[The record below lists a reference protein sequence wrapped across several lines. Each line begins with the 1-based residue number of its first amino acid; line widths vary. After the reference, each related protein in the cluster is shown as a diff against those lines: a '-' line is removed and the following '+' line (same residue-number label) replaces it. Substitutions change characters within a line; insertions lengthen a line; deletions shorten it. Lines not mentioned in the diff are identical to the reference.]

1 MEIRAPVARVHKMER
16 QYRNVL
22 VLSGCQATLQTV
34 GTTMIAVT
42 GLAGFALATDKAL
55 ATVPLTCYV
64 LGSAVSTIPASLLM
78 NAVGRRAGFQ
88 SGTALGMLGAAGCA
102 LGMYGASFWLLCAG
116 MFVMGMYTAFGKY
129 YRFAAADAARVEF
142 RAKAISLTLA
152 GGIVGGI
159 FGPEMAKRTSVL
171 FADHTYLGSYLSL
184 IVVCLLAML
193 FLTRLDI
200 PRLSEKERRDSGRPL
215 TEIMRQPV
223 FMVAA
228 LAAMLSYGI
237 MNLFMTSTPLAMR
250 AHHHHFNDAAFVL
263 QWHMIGMYG
272 PSFFTGAL
280 IQRFGVL
287 NIILAGIVLLF
298 VCIVAALAGTA
309 LLNFWVAL
317 FLLGIGWNFM
327 YVGGSAL
334 LTEAHTP
341 AERAKT
347 QAANDFMVFVT
358 MALSSLSSGLL
369 LNASGWHAVNYGSL
383 PFLLLATLATVW
395 LMWQRRAGRAAARSE
410 EPVATPAASPS
421 PR

>member
-1 MEIRAPVARVHKMER
+1 MER

-42 GLAGFALATDKAL
+42 GLAGFALATDKSL
-55 ATVPLTCYV
+55 ATLPLTFYV
-64 LGSAVSTIPASLLM
+64 LGSAVTTIPASLLM
-78 NAVGRRAGFQ
+78 NAIGRRGGFQ
-88 SGTALGMLGAAGCA
+88 AGTGLGIFGAAVCA
-102 LGMYGASFWLLCAG
+102 LAMYVASFWLLCAG
-116 MFVMGMYTAFGKY
+116 MTVMGMYTAFGKY
-129 YRFAAADAARVEF
+129 YRFAAADAAQVEF

-159 FGPEMAKRTSVL
+159 FGPEMAKRSTEFFPEHV
-171 FADHTYLGSYLSL
+171 YLGSYLSL
-184 IVVCLLAML
+184 IFVCFAATLM
-193 FLTRLDI
+193 LTRLDI
-200 PRLSEKERRDSGRPL
+200 PRLSEHERKDSGRPL
-215 TEIMRQPV
+215 REIMRQPV
-223 FMVAA
+223 FIVAA

-250 AHHHHFNDAAFVL
+250 AHDHPFNDAAFVL

-272 PSFFTGAL
+272 PSFFTGTL

-287 NIILAGIVLLF
+287 NVILAGVVLLF
-298 VCIVAALAGTA
+298 VCILAALAGTG

-317 FLLGIGWNFM
+317 FLLGVGWNFM

-334 LTEAHTP
+334 LTECHTP

-358 MALSSLSSGLL
+358 MAISSLSSGLL
-369 LNASGWHAVNYGSL
+369 LNVSGWHAVNYGSV
-383 PFLLLATLATVW
+383 PFLLLATGMTLW
-395 LMWQRRAGRAAARSE
+395 LMWRRRTAKRPAHREEDIESSVPSSIIAGKVERS
-410 EPVATPAASPS
+410 
-421 PR
+421 